1 MKIFISADMEGISG
15 VATNQ
20 QLKTPSEYQRFRQ
33 VDDCRCKC
41 SH

>member
-20 QLKTPSEYQRFRQ
+20 QLKTNSEYQRFQKANDSRRE
-33 VDDCRCKC
+33 CRD
-41 SH
+41 

>member
-20 QLKTPSEYQRFRQ
+20 QLKTPSKYSTF
-33 VDDCRCKC
+33 
-41 SH
+41 S